1 MATLLA
7 LLREHGIR
15 RLVDVRR
22 IPRSRRHPH
31 VNREDLADSLADAGI
46 GYRHAPALGGMRERA
61 PDSVN
66 QGWSSPGFAAYA
78 DHMQT
83 ADFDTALQ
91 ALLADAAD
99 TATVMMC
106 AEADP
111 GQCHRW
117 LIADAADARGCTVRH
132 ILDGGRTDTHRP
144 TSFARVDDG
153 RVSYPFALTG

>member
-1 MATLLA
+1 MATLLD
-7 LLREHGIR
+7 LLRENGIR

-31 VNREDLADSLADAGI
+31 VNREDFADSLADAGI

-61 PDSVN
+61 PDSIN
-66 QGWSSPGFAAYA
+66 QGWSAPGFAAYA

-99 TATVMMC
+99 TTTVMMC

-111 GQCHRW
+111 RQCHRW
-117 LIADAADARGCTVRH
+117 LIADAADARGCAIRH
-132 ILDGGRTDTHRP
+132 ILEPGRAEPHRL